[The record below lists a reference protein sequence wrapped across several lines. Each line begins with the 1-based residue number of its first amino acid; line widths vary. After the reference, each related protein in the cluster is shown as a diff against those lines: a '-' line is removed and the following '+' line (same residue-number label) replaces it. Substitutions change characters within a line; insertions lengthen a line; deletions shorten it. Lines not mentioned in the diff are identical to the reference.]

1 MSPVPSS
8 ICLSSARIESMLIS
22 GPMLVDPT
30 MSGVAMCVET
40 RLLTSNTV
48 IVPNL
53 EDLATRRCEDWMTL
67 RSDLVLQSSE
77 A

>member
-1 MSPVPSS
+1 
-8 ICLSSARIESMLIS
+8 
-22 GPMLVDPT
+22 
-30 MSGVAMCVET
+30 MCVET

-48 IVPNL
+48 IVGNL
-53 EDLATRRCEDWMTL
+53 EDLATRRCGGWMTL

>member
-30 MSGVAMCVET
+30 MSGVAMCVEA

-48 IVPNL
+48 IVRNL
-53 EDLATRRCEDWMTL
+53 EDLATHRCRDWMA
-67 RSDLVLQSSE
+67 SYSNLVLQSSE
-77 A
+77 S